1 MPKAKERDGVY
12 YRKDRAAWAV
22 SYIDASGERKRKTVE
37 AHTRQQAMNV
47 LAAIKTGE
55 ERARTLGVRPASD
68 VTTAA
73 LMERYTR
80 HQKPRIRPTTFERL
94 GGIMAT
100 LQRHLP
106 EQVKAITKRTVAGYI
121 ETRSETVKPA
131 TVAKEMSVLKHC
143 LKLAVEW
150 ELIHQNPA
158 AGARLPKLPAG
169 RTKYLTPGELR
180 AALEAAPDWMRA
192 PLAFAACT
200 GVRRGEMLSL
210 KWMDVDIA
218 NRRLYLR
225 ETKNGALRV
234 LPIPEFALGVL
245 RSLPA
250 GAPDS
255 LVFANVDASFHTLR
269 HTAASWLVMEGVDL
283 YAVGQILG
291 HKTPRMTQ
299 RYAHLSPSYLAG
311 AVSKMDGIIGEF
323 MPKSSLGESHLVTT
337 ESPEILTLMGAST
350 N

>member
-1 MPKAKERDGVY
+1 
-12 YRKDRAAWAV
+12 
-22 SYIDASGERKRKTVE
+22 
-37 AHTRQQAMNV
+37 
-47 LAAIKTGE
+47 
-55 ERARTLGVRPASD
+55 
-68 VTTAA
+68 
-73 LMERYTR
+73 
-80 HQKPRIRPTTFERL
+80 
-94 GGIMAT
+94 
-100 LQRHLP
+100 
-106 EQVKAITKRTVAGYI
+106 
-121 ETRSETVKPA
+121 
-131 TVAKEMSVLKHC
+131 
-143 LKLAVEW
+143 
-150 ELIHQNPA
+150 
-158 AGARLPKLPAG
+158 
-169 RTKYLTPGELR
+169 
-180 AALEAAPDWMRA
+180 
-192 PLAFAACT
+192 
-200 GVRRGEMLSL
+200 
-210 KWMDVDIA
+210 MDVDIA

-255 LVFANVDASFHTLR
+255 LVFANVDASRLSVYTKRVFKRLGILDASFHTLR